1 MIRIY
6 LSLFVY
12 LLFLMPLCAQ
22 TDTAVSGA
30 KPGRYDQIAKARQA
44 LQAAFL
50 DNDQAT
56 AQIWKDS
63 LMRLENDQYTA
74 LIWDERWLLYFWE
87 ESYGNLFEEVARFDD
102 HERSLAA
109 YKIQPPPDSLY
120 EWLDRNL
127 YEKRYDMFRKLREGF
142 LSEEERVFS
151 TLMLEYLLRM
161 NVNARDWNTR
171 VDSFAKRYP
180 NSRFNRFLKT
190 TQTFIAK
197 PGKSAL
203 NLDLL
208 FQNGNW
214 RDETDR
220 SLKPLYAGDFGL
232 AYWQNRWNFGFHFT
246 IGRTYLDRDL
256 YVNTYLWPKKDKATF
271 MAPELEF
278 GYDIINSKKLRIF
291 PSLGAGVSILRA
303 PQAGDEN
310 NPLPDYYIN
319 FKLKRGFLMGTLTT
333 DVKLKHLS
341 EDDPDIPQ
349 GSYQSIRLRLGY
361 RRLFLGEL
369 NHALRGDMVFLAVGI
384 NFHLFTQ
391 EN

>member
-6 LSLFVY
+6 LPLCFY
-12 LLFLMPLCAQ
+12 LLFLVPLCAQ

-30 KPGRYDQIAKARQA
+30 KPGRYDQIAQARQA
-44 LQAAFL
+44 LQTAFL
-50 DNDQAT
+50 DNDQAA

-63 LMRLENDQYTA
+63 LMRMENDQYVA
-74 LIWDERWLLYFWE
+74 LMWDERWLLYFWE

-102 HERSLAA
+102 HARSLAA

-120 EWLDRNL
+120 EWLDHNL
-127 YEKRYDMFRKLREGF
+127 YEVRYNMFRKLREGF

-161 NVNARDWNTR
+161 NVDARDWSTR

-180 NSRFNRFLKT
+180 SSRFNHFLKT
-190 TQTFIAK
+190 TQTQFAK

-203 NLDLL
+203 NLDVL

-214 RDETDR
+214 RDETER
-220 SLKPLYAGDFGL
+220 SLRPLYAGDFGL
-232 AYWQNRWNFGFHFT
+232 TYWQNRWNFGFHFT
-246 IGRTYLDRDL
+246 IGRTHLDRDL
-256 YVNTYLWPKKDKATF
+256 YINTYQWPKKDKATF

-291 PSLGAGVSILRA
+291 PSLGAGISILRA
-303 PQAGDEN
+303 PQPDEEED
-310 NPLPDYYIN
+310 PLPDYYIN
-319 FKLKRGFLMGTLTT
+319 FKVRRGFLMGTITT
-333 DVKLKHLS
+333 DVKFKQLS
-341 EDDPDIPQ
+341 DDDPDLPQ

-361 RRLFLGEL
+361 RRLFWGEL
-369 NHALRGDMVFLAVGI
+369 NQALRGDMVFLAVGI
-384 NFHLFTQ
+384 NFHLLTQ
-391 EN
+391 AN